1 MNYNAK
7 INVRA
12 ISVILVLFM
21 TATLFSVLSF
31 FDREDIYGS
40 ASTGVVT
47 DGPLFVRS
55 GPGTNYGS
63 IGTLS
68 KGKTVNISGTK
79 SATNGVKW
87 YKISYGSKTGY
98 VSSQFVKI
106 NTAAPSTKT
115 STGTVNSGP
124 LNVRSG
130 PGTTYG
136 KIGSLEKGKTVTITG
151 TKTASNG
158 AKWTMIKFGTKTG
171 YVSSQYITVKT
182 SAPAPKPVDKY
193 SKYSPKKQGVTLA
206 QMDVK
211 EKPAASSKRIGGFK
225 KNINLK
231 LDGLHITA
239 AGEKWYKVYTNGKY
253 GYILASNVK
262 LGGTVAPAPKPVDKY
277 SNYSPKKLGATL
289 VQMDVMEKPSAS
301 SKRITGFKK
310 GITLKLD
317 GLHTTASGEK
327 WYRVTVSSGYGYIL
341 AKNVDLGGASG
352 FTLSS
357 DMTKPTTIKK
367 GTSYVL
373 RGKLYSNHKMTNVVV
388 GVKSSSGS
396 WITGKYI
403 STNPNATSYDI
414 AKADASI
421 KFGTLA
427 EGDYFYCV
435 YAKDAKGYGNYV
447 LKHPFKVTGLTPP
460 SLVTGELG
468 TSLSYKSSVI
478 TAIGKQP
485 YSGPCGI
492 YAMAYSRAILD
503 GSFTKGGHSTIHN
516 RIISEYGN
524 GTNYAHWY
532 KAGGSNTYYTSNKS
546 CYQDAIKQVDQ
557 GRPSILL
564 VHNGYTGNTH
574 YVTIIGYTKGTTA
587 SNVELGKLIA
597 LDPAYGT
604 IKYLGNMKYYNHPTA
619 QLIKF

>member
-1 MNYNAK
+1 M
-7 INVRA
+7 
-12 ISVILVLFM
+12 
-21 TATLFSVLSF
+21 
-31 FDREDIYGS
+31 
-40 ASTGVVT
+40 
-47 DGPLFVRS
+47 
-55 GPGTNYGS
+55 
-63 IGTLS
+63 
-68 KGKTVNISGTK
+68 
-79 SATNGVKW
+79 
-87 YKISYGSKTGY
+87 
-98 VSSQFVKI
+98 
-106 NTAAPSTKT
+106 
-115 STGTVNSGP
+115 
-124 LNVRSG
+124 
-130 PGTTYG
+130 
-136 KIGSLEKGKTVTITG
+136 
-151 TKTASNG
+151 
-158 AKWTMIKFGTKTG
+158 
-171 YVSSQYITVKT
+171 
-182 SAPAPKPVDKY
+182 
-193 SKYSPKKQGVTLA
+193 
-206 QMDVK
+206 
-211 EKPAASSKRIGGFK
+211 
-225 KNINLK
+225 
-231 LDGLHITA
+231 
-239 AGEKWYKVYTNGKY
+239 
-253 GYILASNVK
+253 
-262 LGGTVAPAPKPVDKY
+262 
-277 SNYSPKKLGATL
+277 
-289 VQMDVMEKPSAS
+289 QMDVMEKPSAS